1 MHTRTHWDRKKPWI
15 PRTMSPKTVAGAL
28 AGSPAAPAAGSGAS
42 DNKNRYAMKT
52 AITSTGETP
61 DSKLDQRFGRCAWF
75 IIYDRETGA
84 TEAVANPGREA
95 LEGAGPAAVQLVAS
109 KGVRQIVSGEFGIKI
124 KSLVDS
130 LGIQM
135 IILKES
141 EKTVREVMDLL
152 KNQ

>member
-1 MHTRTHWDRKKPWI
+1 
-15 PRTMSPKTVAGAL
+15 
-28 AGSPAAPAAGSGAS
+28 
-42 DNKNRYAMKT
+42 MKT